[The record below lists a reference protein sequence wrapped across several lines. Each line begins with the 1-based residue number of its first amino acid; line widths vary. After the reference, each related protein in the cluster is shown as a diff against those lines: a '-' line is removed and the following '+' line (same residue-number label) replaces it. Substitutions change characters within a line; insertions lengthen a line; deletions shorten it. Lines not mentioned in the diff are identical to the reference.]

1 LARNVDGEIII
12 GIDQPKSNAVIES
25 DLKSILS
32 QIKDLEAKINQA
44 TLSNEA
50 ITSLQK
56 QIEDL
61 QTSIE
66 ISNIHFNTSQA
77 AKAAQTTGAEI
88 GRQMSDGISSAI
100 QKGDFEKEFS
110 FNKGDKN
117 KVAKV
122 AEQYFQKITD
132 GAVSVR
138 EQMDKLDKATA
149 LNGFTVGIKHASGE
163 VEELQYVLKKVS
175 EDGKE
180 IFQYTGGNINDSNV
194 EKQAQKV
201 QNSIAKIESDI
212 ANFENNNRN
221 ILSGLS
227 SPLEDFYLNLE
238 KLRNRTGSI
247 DEVKNSFK
255 RLETEASNIMSNLDN
270 QFNKVDTAVR
280 NIEKGQDTI
289 AGLRAEFK
297 GLTNTPKDIESELN
311 RLSTSLSKIKEIE
324 QTEGRTKNWTVA
336 YKEWEEQLKSITE
349 RLRVLKKEQ
358 KNAASTQIYHT
369 DDLKKNNVLYM
380 QKVFNTIEKQI
391 EEIQHLSNG
400 QGWQNFKVTGFEEA
414 DGLIKKLTLTVT
426 DAEGAMKRLNFQ
438 REKLQGRGKAQNG
451 LIQVGDVQIIKTA
464 AETCKELAQEA
475 QKVRSSMDG
484 TGKTDYNL
492 QLAKIEKDYRNL
504 GFTQEEVSQKTE
516 KLSTAHN
523 ELRRV
528 IDSTD
533 FSTEVEKNKAIVAA
547 DKERIKAL
555 NQVSNAYK
563 TLRQDSD
570 KFYNEKKQINLTNRI
585 QKWLETNTNASDN
598 ARQAIQEYYKE
609 LSSDR
614 VSVDRLD
621 YIEKSLKRI
630 NTAQHGLGKISSFAK
645 QWGKEA
651 ISQLTSIGSSALSF
665 MEIVNTAKKGIA
677 TITELDTSLV
687 DLRKTTS
694 MNRDELEA
702 FYYSSNDV
710 AKQMGVSTKEII
722 DQASSWSRL
731 GYSTSE
737 AATQMAK
744 IASQFKLISP
754 GMSSDEA
761 TSGLVSIMKAYDID
775 VENVL
780 DGIMSKVNV
789 IGNKFALSNADIIA
803 MLQDSVSAMKEAN
816 NSLEETIAL
825 ETAAYEIAQD
835 RSVGKLYPLPT
846 SIVICY

>member
-1 LARNVDGEIII
+1 MARNVDGEIII
-12 GIDQPKSNAVIES
+12 GIDQPASKSVMKS

-88 GRQMSDGISSAI
+88 GRQMSDRISSAI

-163 VEELQYVLKKVS
+163 VEELRYVLKKVS

-255 RLETEASNIMSNLDN
+255 RLETEASNIMSVLDD

-280 NIEKGQDTI
+280 NIGKGQDTI

-324 QTEGRTKNWTVA
+324 QTEGRTKNWTTA
-336 YKEWEEQLKSITE
+336 YKEWEEQLKSVTE

-380 QKVFNTIEKQI
+380 QKVFNTIEKQM

-400 QGWQNFKVTGFEEA
+400 QGWQDFKVTGLEEA

-426 DAEGAMKRLNFQ
+426 DAEGAMKKLNFQ
-438 REKLQGRGKAQNG
+438 REKLQDRGKVQNG
-451 LIQVGDVQIIKTA
+451 LMQVGDVQIIKTA
-464 AETCKELAQEA
+464 AEAYEELTQKA

-492 QLAKIEKDYRNL
+492 QIAKIEKDYRNL

-563 TLRQDSD
+563 TLRQDSEQY
-570 KFYNEKKQINLTNRI
+570 YNEKRQVNLTNRV
-585 QKWLETNTNASDN
+585 QRWLETNTKASDS
-598 ARQAIQEYYKE
+598 ARKSIQAYYHE
-609 LSSDR
+609 LSGDR

-630 NTAQHGLGKISSFAK
+630 DTAQRGLGKISSFAK
-645 QWGKEA
+645 QWGKDA
-651 ISQLTSIGSSALSF
+651 ISQLTSMGTSALSF
-665 MEIVNTAKKGIA
+665 MEMVNAAKRGI
-677 TITELDTSLV
+677 TTVTELDTSLV

-694 MNRDELEA
+694 MNSDELEA

-835 RSVGKLYPLPT
+835 RSVGKLFPLPT
-846 SIVICY
+846 NTVMCY